1 MSGIVGSL
9 NTRGSGLINIGSATD
24 GQVFTGTGA
33 GLPAGFEAAAGGGK
47 ILQVVSAT
55 KNDTFSSAAA
65 STWTDITGMTVTTAT
80 LASTSSKVLVVLS
93 IGDITN
99 YSGHAGIKIVDGGG
113 SDITD
118 FIGDAGSSRT
128 RATSGSYYSNAHG
141 GGVGHHI
148 TMTVLDATTGST
160 TARTYKVQLHQ
171 AGGGTTY
178 FNRSHGDSDNSQ
190 NYRGMSTITAME
202 IGA

>member
-1 MSGIVGSL
+1 MASELKTNLITPASSTTVTIGGVGDTISCGGTASG
-9 NTRGSGLINIGSATD
+9 
-24 GQVFTGTGA
+24 F
-33 GLPAGFEAAAGGGK
+33 GGGK
-47 ILQVVSAT
+47 IIQVVSTT
-55 KNDTFSSAAA
+55 KNDVFSS
-65 STWTDITGMTVTTAT
+65 STGSAWTDITGMTVTTAT

-99 YSGHAGIKIVDGGG
+99 YTGHAGVKIVDGSG

-128 RATSGSYYSNAHG
+128 RATSGSFYSNAHG

-160 TARTYKVQLHQ
+160 TARTYKVQFHQ
-171 AGGGTTY
+171 AGGGTLY
-178 FNRSHGDSDNSQ
+178 MNRSHNDSDNSQ

>member
-1 MSGIVGSL
+1 MASTLKIDTV
-9 NTRGSGLINIGSATD
+9 TTPD
-24 GQVFTGTGA
+24 GTGNITFSR
-33 GLPAGFEAAAGGGK
+33 PIVSAGGTGK
-47 ILQVVSAT
+47 ILQIVSTT
-55 KNDTFSSAAA
+55 KTDTFSSAAA
-65 STWTDITGMTVTTAT
+65 STWTDITDMTVTTAT

-99 YSGHAGIKIVDGGG
+99 YTGHAGIKIVDGGG

-128 RATSGSYYSNAHG
+128 RASSGSLYSNAHG

-171 AGGGTTY
+171 AGGGTLY
-178 FNRSHGDSDNSQ
+178 MNRSHSDSDNSQ
-190 NYRGMSTITAME
+190 NYRGISTLTAME